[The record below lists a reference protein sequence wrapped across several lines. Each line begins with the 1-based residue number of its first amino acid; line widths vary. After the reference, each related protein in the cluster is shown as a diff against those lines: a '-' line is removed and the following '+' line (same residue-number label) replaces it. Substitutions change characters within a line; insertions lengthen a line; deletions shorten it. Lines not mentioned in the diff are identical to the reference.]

1 MARIIQRFRSNL
13 AYNPWEDSMIRK
25 GLTALFG
32 FFENKLQKL
41 LEWLPKHS
49 LLFSLLSLLSKQI
62 PLVMGIGLVLCSVIP
77 DGMWSNIYLL
87 LMAFGLW
94 ILGLMN
100 REDKAK
106 RPFEDFFVLFMI
118 TIFLATAFS
127 IHPAL
132 SLPYG
137 LIYGAVFVVFSV
149 FINQVRYWED
159 LLKVVI
165 ALAFAALMVSIY
177 GIIQKHVIGVSVNL
191 SQTDISISQEL
202 SGRVYSTLGNP
213 NILGEFYLLVL
224 PLVVG
229 LFLVHDKKAVKFL
242 AAMTLLLSLYVL
254 LATGSRSAWG
264 SFAFAMAVFI
274 ALYQPRWLP
283 IFLMMGLISFFFMP
297 QTIQMRV
304 MSIFN
309 KNDSS
314 LGYRRFIYE
323 CASLM
328 KGDYQ
333 WVGGVGLGGDIF
345 QKVFESYKVEELST
359 VAHSHNL
366 YLQLAIEAGIFS
378 VIFLLSYMAKIVL
391 KALSSFAQDKS
402 KVEGKKKILQIAC
415 ISSLAGFFLMS
426 FVDYTWFYF
435 RIVILFFAVVGILSN
450 LNDAKVQLDKAE

>member
-1 MARIIQRFRSNL
+1 
-13 AYNPWEDSMIRK
+13 MIRK
-25 GLTALFG
+25 GLATLYG
-32 FFENKLQKL
+32 FLESKLQTL
-41 LEWLPKHS
+41 LEWLANHS
-49 LLFSLLSLLSKQI
+49 LLFSLLALLSKHI
-62 PLVMGIGLVLCSVIP
+62 PLVMGVGLVLCSVIP
-77 DGMWSNIYLL
+77 DSLWSNIYLL

-94 ILGLMN
+94 ILGLIN
-100 REDKAK
+100 REDNAK

-118 TIFLATAFS
+118 TIVLATVFS

-137 LIYGAVFVVFSV
+137 LIYGAVFVIFSV
-149 FINQVRYWED
+149 FINQIRSWED
-159 LLKVVI
+159 LSKVVI
-165 ALAFAALMVSIY
+165 ALAFAALMVSVY
-177 GIIQKHVIGVSVNL
+177 GILQKHVIGVSVNL

-224 PLVVG
+224 PLVCG
-229 LFLVHDKKAVKFL
+229 LFLVHDSKIVKAL

-274 ALYQPRWLP
+274 ALYKPRLLP

-297 QTIQMRV
+297 QTIQVRV

-314 LGYRRFIYE
+314 LGYRRMIYE
-323 CASLM
+323 AASLM

-345 QKVFESYKVEELST
+345 QKVFESYKVNELST

-366 YLQLAIEAGIFS
+366 YLQLAIEAGMFS
-378 VIFLLSYMAKIVL
+378 VIFLLSYVAKIVL
-391 KALSSFAQDKS
+391 KALSSFAQNKS
-402 KVEGKKKILQIAC
+402 GKEGKIKILQIAC
-415 ISSLAGFFLMS
+415 IASLAGFFLMS

-435 RIVILFFAVVGILSN
+435 RIVVLFFAVVGILSN
-450 LNDAKVQLDKAE
+450 LNNVKAQSDKAE

>member
-1 MARIIQRFRSNL
+1 MEQIIQRFKSNL
-13 AYNPWEDSMIRK
+13 DYNPWEDSMIRK
-25 GLTALFG
+25 GLTALYG
-32 FFENKLQKL
+32 QLEGKIQKL
-41 LEWLPKHS
+41 LQWLANHS
-49 LLFSLLSLLSKQI
+49 LLLSLLALLSKHI
-62 PLVMGIGLVLCSVIP
+62 PIVMGVGLVLCSVIP
-77 DGMWSNIYLL
+77 DNLWSNIYLIPL
-87 LMAFGLW
+87 AFGLW

-100 REDKAK
+100 GEGKAK
-106 RPFEDFFVLFMI
+106 RSFEDFFVLFMI
-118 TIFLATAFS
+118 TIALATVFS

-132 SLPYG
+132 SLPHGLMYG
-137 LIYGAVFVVFSV
+137 TVFVIFSV
-149 FINQVRYWED
+149 FINQIRSGED
-159 LLKVVI
+159 LLNVVI

-177 GIIQKHVIGVSVNL
+177 GILQKHVIGVSVNL

-229 LFLVHDKKAVKFL
+229 LFLVHDKKAVKAL

-264 SFAFAMAVFI
+264 SFAFGMAVFI

-297 QTIQMRV
+297 QTIQVRV

-314 LGYRRFIYE
+314 LGYRRMIYE
-323 CASLM
+323 AASLM

-345 QKVFESYKVEELST
+345 QKVFESYKVKELTT

-378 VIFLLSYMAKIVL
+378 VIFLLSYMAKTVL
-391 KALSSFAQDKS
+391 KALSSFAQSKS
-402 KVEGKKKILQIAC
+402 GEEGKIKILQIAC

-435 RIVILFFAVVGILSN
+435 RIIVLFFAVVGILSN
-450 LNDAKVQLDKAE
+450 LNDVIAQSDEAE

>member
-1 MARIIQRFRSNL
+1 
-13 AYNPWEDSMIRK
+13 MIRK
-25 GLTALFG
+25 GLATLYDLI
-32 FFENKLQKL
+32 ESKLQKL
-41 LEWLPKHS
+41 LEWLANHS
-49 LLFSLLSLLSKQI
+49 LLFSLLSLLSQHI
-62 PLVMGIGLVLCSVIP
+62 PIVMGVGLVLCSVIP

-100 REDKAK
+100 GEGKTK
-106 RPFEDFFVLFMI
+106 RPFEDFFVLFVI
-118 TIFLATAFS
+118 TIALATVFS

-137 LIYGAVFVVFSV
+137 LIYGAIFVIFSV
-149 FINQVRYWED
+149 FINQIRSWED
-159 LLKVVI
+159 LLKVAI
-165 ALAFAALMVSIY
+165 ALVFAALMVSIY
-177 GIIQKHVIGVSVNL
+177 GLLQKHVIGVSVNL

-224 PLVVG
+224 PLVCG
-229 LFLVHDKKAVKFL
+229 LFLVHDSKIVKAL

-274 ALYQPRWLP
+274 ALYKPRLLP

-314 LGYRRFIYE
+314 LGYRRMIYE
-323 CASLM
+323 AASLM

-345 QKVFESYKVEELST
+345 QKVFESYKVKELTT

-366 YLQLAIEAGIFS
+366 YLQLAIEAGMFS
-378 VIFLLSYMAKIVL
+378 VIFLLSYVAKIVL
-391 KALSSFAQDKS
+391 KALSSFAQNKS
-402 KVEGKKKILQIAC
+402 GKEGKIKILQIAC
-415 ISSLAGFFLMS
+415 IASLAGFFLMS

-435 RIVILFFAVVGILSN
+435 RIVVLFFAVVGILSN
-450 LNDAKVQLDKAE
+450 LNDVKAQSDKAE

>member
-1 MARIIQRFRSNL
+1 MEHIIQRFRSNL
-13 AYNPWEDSMIRK
+13 GYNPWEHSMIRK
-25 GLTALFG
+25 GLATLYDLI
-32 FFENKLQKL
+32 ESKLQKL
-41 LEWLPKHS
+41 LEWLANHS
-49 LLFSLLSLLSKQI
+49 LLFSLLSLLSKHI
-62 PLVMGIGLVLCSVIP
+62 PIVMGVGLVLCSVIP

-100 REDKAK
+100 GEGKTK
-106 RPFEDFFVLFMI
+106 RPYEDFFVLFVI
-118 TIFLATAFS
+118 TIALATVFS

-137 LIYGAVFVVFSV
+137 LIYGAVFVIFSV
-149 FINQVRYWED
+149 FINQIRSWED
-159 LLKVVI
+159 LSKVVI
-165 ALAFAALMVSIY
+165 ALVFAALMVSIY
-177 GIIQKHVIGVSVNL
+177 GILQKHVIGVSVNL

-224 PLVVG
+224 PLVCG
-229 LFLVHDKKAVKFL
+229 LFLVHDSKIVKAL

-274 ALYQPRWLP
+274 ALYKPRLLP

-314 LGYRRFIYE
+314 LGYRRMIYE
-323 CASLM
+323 AASLM

-345 QKVFESYKVEELST
+345 QKVFESYKVKELTT

-366 YLQLAIEAGIFS
+366 YLQLAIEAGMFS
-378 VIFLLSYMAKIVL
+378 VIFLLSYVAKIVL
-391 KALSSFAQDKS
+391 KALLSFAQNKSDK
-402 KVEGKKKILQIAC
+402 EGKIKILQIAC
-415 ISSLAGFFLMS
+415 IASLAGFFLMS

-435 RIVILFFAVVGILSN
+435 RIVVLFFAVVGILSN
-450 LNDAKVQLDKAE
+450 LNDVKAQSDKAE

>member
-1 MARIIQRFRSNL
+1 
-13 AYNPWEDSMIRK
+13 MIRK
-25 GLTALFG
+25 GLATLYG
-32 FFENKLQKL
+32 FLESKLQTL
-41 LEWLPKHS
+41 LEWLANHS
-49 LLFSLLSLLSKQI
+49 LLFSLLALLSKHI
-62 PLVMGIGLVLCSVIP
+62 PLVMGVGLVLCSVIP
-77 DGMWSNIYLL
+77 DSLWSNIYLL

-94 ILGLMN
+94 ILGLIN
-100 REDKAK
+100 REDNAK

-118 TIFLATAFS
+118 TIVLATVFS

-137 LIYGAVFVVFSV
+137 LIYGAVFVIFSV
-149 FINQVRYWED
+149 FINQIRSWED
-159 LLKVVI
+159 LSKVVI
-165 ALAFAALMVSIY
+165 ALAFSALMVSVY
-177 GIIQKHVIGVSVNL
+177 GILQKHVIGVSVNL

-224 PLVVG
+224 PLVCG
-229 LFLVHDKKAVKFL
+229 LFLVHDSKIVKAL

-274 ALYQPRWLP
+274 ALYKPRLLP

-314 LGYRRFIYE
+314 LGYRRMIYE
-323 CASLM
+323 AASLM

-333 WVGGVGLGGDIF
+333 WIGGVGLGGDIF
-345 QKVFESYKVEELST
+345 QKVFESYKVKELTT

-366 YLQLAIEAGIFS
+366 YLQLAIEAGMFS

-391 KALSSFAQDKS
+391 KALSSFAQNKS
-402 KVEGKKKILQIAC
+402 GKEGKMKILQIAC
-415 ISSLAGFFLMS
+415 IASLAGFFLMS

-435 RIVILFFAVVGILSN
+435 RIVVLFFAVVGILSN
-450 LNDAKVQLDKAE
+450 LNNVKAQSDKAE

>member
-1 MARIIQRFRSNL
+1 
-13 AYNPWEDSMIRK
+13 MIRK
-25 GLTALFG
+25 GLATLYDLI
-32 FFENKLQKL
+32 ESKLQKL
-41 LEWLPKHS
+41 LEWLANHS
-49 LLFSLLSLLSKQI
+49 LLFSLLSLLSKHI
-62 PLVMGIGLVLCSVIP
+62 PIVMGVGLVLCSVIP

-100 REDKAK
+100 GEGKTK
-106 RPFEDFFVLFMI
+106 RPYEDFFVLFVI
-118 TIFLATAFS
+118 TIALATVFS

-137 LIYGAVFVVFSV
+137 LIYGAVFVIFSV
-149 FINQVRYWED
+149 FINQIRSWED
-159 LLKVVI
+159 LSKVVI
-165 ALAFAALMVSIY
+165 ALVFAALMVSVY
-177 GIIQKHVIGVSVNL
+177 GILQKHVIGVSVNL

-224 PLVVG
+224 PLVCG
-229 LFLVHDKKAVKFL
+229 LFLVHDSKIVKAL

-274 ALYQPRWLP
+274 ALYKPRLLP

-314 LGYRRFIYE
+314 LGYRRMIYE
-323 CASLM
+323 AASLM

-345 QKVFESYKVEELST
+345 QKVFESYKVKELTT

-366 YLQLAIEAGIFS
+366 YLQLAIEAGMFS
-378 VIFLLSYMAKIVL
+378 VIFLLSYVAKIVL
-391 KALSSFAQDKS
+391 KALSSFAQNKS
-402 KVEGKKKILQIAC
+402 GKEGKIKILQIAC
-415 ISSLAGFFLMS
+415 IASLAGFFLMS

-435 RIVILFFAVVGILSN
+435 RIVVLFFAVVGILSN
-450 LNDAKVQLDKAE
+450 LNDVKAQSDKAE

>member
-1 MARIIQRFRSNL
+1 MEHIIQRFRSNL
-13 AYNPWEDSMIRK
+13 GYNPWEHSMIRK
-25 GLTALFG
+25 GLATLYDLI
-32 FFENKLQKL
+32 ESKLQKL
-41 LEWLPKHS
+41 LEWLANHS
-49 LLFSLLSLLSKQI
+49 LLFSLLSLLSQHI
-62 PLVMGIGLVLCSVIP
+62 PIVMGVGLVLCSVIP

-100 REDKAK
+100 GEGKTK
-106 RPFEDFFVLFMI
+106 RPFEDFFVLFVI
-118 TIFLATAFS
+118 TIALATVFS

-137 LIYGAVFVVFSV
+137 LIYGAIFVIFSV
-149 FINQVRYWED
+149 FINQIRSWED
-159 LLKVVI
+159 LLKVAI
-165 ALAFAALMVSIY
+165 ALVFAALMVSIY
-177 GIIQKHVIGVSVNL
+177 GLLQKHVIGVSVNL

-224 PLVVG
+224 PLVCG
-229 LFLVHDKKAVKFL
+229 LFLVHDSKIVKAL

-274 ALYQPRWLP
+274 ALYKPRLLP

-314 LGYRRFIYE
+314 LGYRRMIYE
-323 CASLM
+323 AASLM

-345 QKVFESYKVEELST
+345 QKVFESYKVKELTT

-366 YLQLAIEAGIFS
+366 YLQLAIEAGMFS
-378 VIFLLSYMAKIVL
+378 VIFLLSYVAKIVL
-391 KALSSFAQDKS
+391 KALSSFAQNKS
-402 KVEGKKKILQIAC
+402 GKEGKIKILQIAC
-415 ISSLAGFFLMS
+415 IASLAGFFLMS

-435 RIVILFFAVVGILSN
+435 RIVVLFFAVVGILSN
-450 LNDAKVQLDKAE
+450 LNDVKAQSDKAE

>member
-1 MARIIQRFRSNL
+1 MEHIIQRFRSNL
-13 AYNPWEDSMIRK
+13 GYNPWEHSMIRK
-25 GLTALFG
+25 GLATLYDLI
-32 FFENKLQKL
+32 ESKLQKL
-41 LEWLPKHS
+41 LEWLANHS
-49 LLFSLLSLLSKQI
+49 LLFSLLSLLSKHI
-62 PLVMGIGLVLCSVIP
+62 PIVMGVGLVLCSVIP

-100 REDKAK
+100 GEGKTK
-106 RPFEDFFVLFMI
+106 RPYEDFFVLFVI
-118 TIFLATAFS
+118 TIALATVFS

-137 LIYGAVFVVFSV
+137 LIYGAVFVIFSV
-149 FINQVRYWED
+149 FINQIRSWED
-159 LLKVVI
+159 LSKVVI
-165 ALAFAALMVSIY
+165 ALVFAALMVSVY
-177 GIIQKHVIGVSVNL
+177 GILQKHVIGVSVNL

-224 PLVVG
+224 PLVCG
-229 LFLVHDKKAVKFL
+229 LFLVHDSKIVKAL

-274 ALYQPRWLP
+274 ALYKPRLLP

-314 LGYRRFIYE
+314 LGYRRMIYE
-323 CASLM
+323 AASLM

-345 QKVFESYKVEELST
+345 QKVFESYKVKELTT

-366 YLQLAIEAGIFS
+366 YLQLAIEAGMFS
-378 VIFLLSYMAKIVL
+378 VIFLLSYVAKIVL
-391 KALSSFAQDKS
+391 KALLSFAQNKSDK
-402 KVEGKKKILQIAC
+402 EGKIKILQIAC
-415 ISSLAGFFLMS
+415 IASLAGFFLMS

-435 RIVILFFAVVGILSN
+435 RIVVLFFAVVGILSN
-450 LNDAKVQLDKAE
+450 LNDVKAQSDKAE

>member
-1 MARIIQRFRSNL
+1 MERNIQRFRSNL
-13 AYNPWEDSMIRK
+13 GYNPWEDSMIRK
-25 GLTALFG
+25 GLATLYG
-32 FFENKLQKL
+32 FLESKVQKI
-41 LEWLPKHS
+41 LEWLANRS
-49 LLFSLLSLLSKQI
+49 LLFSLLTLLSKHI
-62 PLVMGIGLVLCSVIP
+62 PLVMGVGLVLCSVIP
-77 DGMWSNIYLL
+77 DNLWSNIYLF

-100 REDKAK
+100 GEGKAK

-118 TIFLATAFS
+118 TIGLATVFS

-137 LIYGAVFVVFSV
+137 LIYGAVFVIFSV
-149 FINQVRYWED
+149 FINRIRSWED

-165 ALAFAALMVSIY
+165 ALAFAALLVSIY
-177 GIIQKHVIGVSVNL
+177 GILQKHVIGVSVNL

-224 PLVVG
+224 PLVAG
-229 LFLVHDKKAVKFL
+229 LFLVHDKKAVKAL

-274 ALYQPRWLP
+274 TLYKPRWLP

-297 QTIQMRV
+297 QTIQVRV

-314 LGYRRFIYE
+314 LGYRRMIYE
-323 CASLM
+323 AASLM

-345 QKVFESYKVEELST
+345 QKVFESYKVKELTT

-378 VIFLLSYMAKIVL
+378 VIFLLSYMVKIVL
-391 KALSSFAQDKS
+391 KALSGFAQIKNVEES
-402 KVEGKKKILQIAC
+402 KIKILQIAC

-435 RIVILFFAVVGILSN
+435 RIIVLFFAVVGILSN
-450 LNDAKVQLDKAE
+450 LNDIIVQTDKAE

>member
-1 MARIIQRFRSNL
+1 
-13 AYNPWEDSMIRK
+13 MIRK
-25 GLTALFG
+25 GLATLYDLI
-32 FFENKLQKL
+32 ESKLQKL
-41 LEWLPKHS
+41 LEWLANHS
-49 LLFSLLSLLSKQI
+49 LLFSLLSLLSKHI
-62 PLVMGIGLVLCSVIP
+62 PIVMGVGLVLCSVIP

-100 REDKAK
+100 GEGKTK
-106 RPFEDFFVLFMI
+106 RPYEDFFVLFVI
-118 TIFLATAFS
+118 TIALATVFS

-137 LIYGAVFVVFSV
+137 LIYGAVFVIFSV
-149 FINQVRYWED
+149 FINQIRSWED
-159 LLKVVI
+159 LSKVVI
-165 ALAFAALMVSIY
+165 ALVFAALMVSIY
-177 GIIQKHVIGVSVNL
+177 GILQKHVIGVSVNL

-224 PLVVG
+224 PLVCG
-229 LFLVHDKKAVKFL
+229 LFLVHDSKIVKAL

-274 ALYQPRWLP
+274 ALYKPRLLP

-314 LGYRRFIYE
+314 LGYRRMIYE
-323 CASLM
+323 AASLM

-345 QKVFESYKVEELST
+345 QKVFESYKVKELTT

-366 YLQLAIEAGIFS
+366 YLQLAIEAGMFS
-378 VIFLLSYMAKIVL
+378 VIFLLSYVAKIVL
-391 KALSSFAQDKS
+391 KALLSFAQNKSDK
-402 KVEGKKKILQIAC
+402 EGKIKILQIAC
-415 ISSLAGFFLMS
+415 IASLAGFFLMS

-435 RIVILFFAVVGILSN
+435 RIVVLFFAVVGILSN
-450 LNDAKVQLDKAE
+450 LNDVKAQSDKAE

>member
-1 MARIIQRFRSNL
+1 
-13 AYNPWEDSMIRK
+13 MIRK
-25 GLTALFG
+25 GLATLYDLI
-32 FFENKLQKL
+32 ESKLQKL
-41 LEWLPKHS
+41 LEWLANHS
-49 LLFSLLSLLSKQI
+49 LLFSLLSLLSKHI
-62 PLVMGIGLVLCSVIP
+62 PIVMGVGLVLCSVIP

-100 REDKAK
+100 GEGKTK
-106 RPFEDFFVLFMI
+106 RPYEDFFVLFVI
-118 TIFLATAFS
+118 TIALATVFS

-137 LIYGAVFVVFSV
+137 LIYGAVFVIFSV
-149 FINQVRYWED
+149 FINQIRSWED
-159 LLKVVI
+159 LSKVVI
-165 ALAFAALMVSIY
+165 ALVFAALMVSVY
-177 GIIQKHVIGVSVNL
+177 GILQKHVIGVSVNL

-224 PLVVG
+224 PLVCG
-229 LFLVHDKKAVKFL
+229 LFLVHDSKIVKAL

-274 ALYQPRWLP
+274 ALYKPRLLP

-314 LGYRRFIYE
+314 LGYRRMIYE
-323 CASLM
+323 AASLM

-345 QKVFESYKVEELST
+345 QKVFESYKVKELTT

-366 YLQLAIEAGIFS
+366 YLQLAIEAGMFS
-378 VIFLLSYMAKIVL
+378 VIFLLSYVAKIVL
-391 KALSSFAQDKS
+391 KALLSFAQNKSDK
-402 KVEGKKKILQIAC
+402 EGKIKILQIAC
-415 ISSLAGFFLMS
+415 IASLAGFFLMS

-435 RIVILFFAVVGILSN
+435 RIVVLFFAVVGILSN
-450 LNDAKVQLDKAE
+450 LNDVKAQSDKAE